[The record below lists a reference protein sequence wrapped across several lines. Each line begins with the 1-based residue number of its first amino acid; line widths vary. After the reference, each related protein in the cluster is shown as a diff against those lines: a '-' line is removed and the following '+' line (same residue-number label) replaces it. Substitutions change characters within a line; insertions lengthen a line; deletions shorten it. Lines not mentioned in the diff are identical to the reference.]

1 MKKKWIKF
9 DFLLISEALQGYYP
23 LVCYVNYHFLGE
35 NLIFVVRYYDRDT
48 WQLKEF
54 NRCFA
59 KKVLQ
64 NVNMGIEDFIVRS
77 LLRDIERFE
86 GAKK

>member
-1 MKKKWIKF
+1 MKKKTIKF
-9 DFLLISEALQGYYP
+9 DLLLISEALQGHYP
-23 LVCYVNYHFLGE
+23 LVRDVNYHFLGE
-35 NLIFVVRYYDRDT
+35 NLLFVVRYNDRDT

-59 KKVLQ
+59 KEVLQ

-77 LLRDIERFE
+77 LLHDLKRFE
-86 GAKK
+86 DA